1 MSRKTS
7 TTVRGKDGLRG
18 VIERETGS
26 HRPGPETEA
35 GAGTVVIRL
44 DDGRRVAVPVGL
56 LELQADGSYDL
67 RLGPADLDR
76 PGSGGEIPGQ
86 EEGSVTVIP
95 VIAEELEV
103 RKRNVETGGV
113 RVSKVVHE
121 REEVVD
127 EPLFREEV
135 DVERVTINRAVDGP
149 VATRQEGDVTIIPV
163 LEEVLVVE
171 KRLMLKEELRITR
184 RRVEEHRPQRVS
196 LRTEDATVE
205 RIKQP
210 EQ

>member
-18 VIERETGS
+18 VIEREAGS
-26 HRPGPETEA
+26 QRSGPESE
-35 GAGTVVIRL
+35 TVVIRL
-44 DDGRRVAVPVGL
+44 DDGRRIAVPVDL
-56 LELQADGSYDL
+56 LELRDDGSYDL
-67 RLGPADLDR
+67 RLGPTDLDR
-76 PGSGGEIPGQ
+76 PGSGSEIH
-86 EEGSVTVIP
+86 EEGNVIVVP
-95 VIAEELEV
+95 VVAEELEV
-103 RKRNVETGGV
+103 RKRSVETGGV

-135 DVERVTINRAVDGP
+135 DVERVAINRAVDGP
-149 VATRQEGDVTIIPV
+149 VATRQEGDVTIVPV

-205 RIKQP
+205 RIEQP